1 MPALSNPE
9 QRHVEQRPESVS
21 APWKRFNVASYAAAA
36 CSGDKPFGRDRMNMF
51 AGNAVYTAL
60 LYLGLERR
68 MKK

>member
-9 QRHVEQRPESVS
+9 QRHVEQRPD
-21 APWKRFNVASYAAAA
+21 VASYAAAA